1 MPDQK
6 ITVDININSESLR
19 EIPQYK
25 AAFDSLKT
33 SIDSLNKEVLKQ
45 NTQSKEAVTWGSK
58 IKTTVKDLADS
69 YELFGKVINIATDGI
84 KGWQN
89 ILAAAFTLI
98 TTYGPQVLDYLG
110 DMFQSEKTKQAAEVL
125 RTYSQVMETYI
136 DNVSN
141 EVSELGMLVNIA
153 TNDNLSKENKLEAI
167 KKLNDLSPKYLNNLT
182 LENIKT
188 KEGIGLLNEYTAS
201 LNRKAMEEAIQ
212 SQRVALVKQRLD
224 LKPEYDNKKQLV
236 EEYRTGK
243 RPSKEPY
250 KQLGYNIGAT
260 FIEGSEG
267 LSDKKTPAE
276 IDYTQVTKKD
286 AAILKKISLLDKML
300 AETLTKYA
308 PKPDINPAHNKAYW
322 ETLIA
327 DQQTQLDRLDTSS
340 TTFKKQAQPIVE
352 RIKSARAMLAKYAIA
367 EPISI
372 KHKNDNHK
380 VNTADKDQ
388 EALLD
393 SQSRMAMMTLQGY
406 AKEIEENNKHFEK
419 LKNQHKNNKATI
431 EQLERERI
439 ATLEQI
445 NKKFNNDELAKLDAY
460 KKQLTQISIDNIK
473 VATERELAELKQET
487 KERTEEMDQQSFSI
501 LNNIN
506 DLQQQITT
514 LKKQGKNEEAK
525 IIEKAIANE
534 MQMLEAS
541 GKIKEDFIGKQNKKE
556 ASIIQGK
563 ADGDEKEEE
572 NKLSG
577 SIQTNQ
583 QNGRHIKALQEQQQL
598 LDIQLKA
605 AVDAAKKQGKATS
618 DIEIDFAKKKAAVE
632 EQLTTAKIHAG
643 DKFINAVLANSKKD
657 SAIYKA
663 AFLAKKATSV
673 ADTIISTKQ
682 AVLDSLKAYSGIPF
696 IGQALGIAQAAFMAA
711 QGASSIATIIKQKPG
726 FATGGQYMSDGRG
739 ALLPGY
745 SRTDNTNAYLRSG
758 EAVVVSEAMR
768 NPWARNLVSA
778 INVAHGGRDFSM
790 PNTGRGY
797 AIGGIFTDGGNANR
811 YYNQPVN
818 DIKDMANTLAYQMI
832 NNFPPIYVDVKD
844 VNNQQNILAQTVN
857 RVNL

>member
-1 MPDQK
+1 
-6 ITVDININSESLR
+6 
-19 EIPQYK
+19 
-25 AAFDSLKT
+25 
-33 SIDSLNKEVLKQ
+33 
-45 NTQSKEAVTWGSK
+45 
-58 IKTTVKDLADS
+58 
-69 YELFGKVINIATDGI
+69 VI
-84 KGWQN
+84 
-89 ILAAAFTLI
+89 
-98 TTYGPQVLDYLG
+98 
-110 DMFQSEKTKQAAEVL
+110 
-125 RTYSQVMETYI
+125 
-136 DNVSN
+136 
-141 EVSELGMLVNIA
+141 
-153 TNDNLSKENKLEAI
+153 
-167 KKLNDLSPKYLNNLT
+167 
-182 LENIKT
+182 
-188 KEGIGLLNEYTAS
+188 
-201 LNRKAMEEAIQ
+201 
-212 SQRVALVKQRLD
+212 
-224 LKPEYDNKKQLV
+224 
-236 EEYRTGK
+236 
-243 RPSKEPY
+243 
-250 KQLGYNIGAT
+250 
-260 FIEGSEG
+260 
-267 LSDKKTPAE
+267 KKTPAE

>member
-6 ITVDININSESLR
+6 ITVDISINSESLR

-33 SIDSLNKEVLKQ
+33 SIDSLNKEMLKQ
-45 NTQSKEAVTWGSK
+45 NTQNKEAVTWGSK
-58 IKTTVKDLADS
+58 IKTTVKDLADT
-69 YELFGKVINIATDGI
+69 YELFKGVIGIATKGI
-84 KGWQN
+84 KGWQD

-98 TTYGPQVLDYLG
+98 TTYGPQILDYLG
-110 DMFQSEKTKQAAEVL
+110 DMFQSEKTKQAAREL
-125 RTYSQVMETYI
+125 KNYKDVMDMYI
-136 DNVSN
+136 DNISN
-141 EVSELGMLVNIA
+141 EMSEMQMLVNVA
-153 TNDNLSKENKLEAI
+153 ANDKLSKENKLEAI
-167 KKLNDLSPKYLNNLT
+167 KKLNSLAPEYLKNLT

-188 KEGIGLLNEYTAS
+188 KEGTDLLDAYTKS
-201 LNRKAMEEAIQ
+201 LNKKAMEEAIQ
-212 SQRVALVKQRLD
+212 VKRTDLVKKRLE
-224 LKPEYDNKKQLV
+224 LKDEYQEAKNDKEDYK
-236 EEYRTGK
+236 TGK
-243 RPSKEPY
+243 KKDKEISIS
-250 KQLGYNIGAT
+250 NSSSFGAT
-260 FIEGSEG
+260 STYAYSE
-267 LSDKKTPAE
+267 KEAAYNKFAE
-276 IDYTQVTKKD
+276 VAKKD
-286 AAILKKISLLDKML
+286 KILTDQLKGLDNTL

-487 KERTEEMDQQSFSI
+487 KGRTEEMDQQSFSI

-506 DLQQQITT
+506 NLQQQITT

-556 ASIIQGK
+556 ASIIQDK

-577 SIQTNQ
+577 SIKTNQ